1 MRASVSVRVHTW
13 ERGNVS
19 ACVGDKLICSDVQS
33 LALSLNAFASV
44 GV

>member
-1 MRASVSVRVHTW
+1 MRASVSVRVHVW

-19 ACVGDKLICSDVQS
+19 ACVGDKFIYFDVQS
-33 LALSLNAFASV
+33 VALSLLALTNV